1 MKINPHI
8 LSPEITGCPKDCPFL
23 GMRTFI
29 PNTLPFYCN
38 QYETFLGITPAQ
50 KVARCPKCRG
60 LEITTEEQGLQF
72 INAFMVDHYII
83 ERTKRAFLKL
93 DSSFQKMFVSLVAQ
107 TGAQIILESDEDENP
122 ETFSDKILKTRQE
135 LKNKYGA
142 PEVQEFSGILDSSFP
157 LMERQTKTLLMNL
170 FMVMDNSEKDMIK
183 NIMINPKQAD
193 NFLKQFQKQ
202 PQDKDL
208 LKNVRAV
215 VYEADRKRQL
225 EQVMNRQQDRHLQQE
240 RTRQQQERLR
250 VLQLKKERQK
260 VREHSR

>member
-8 LSPEITGCPKDCPFL
+8 LSPAITGCPKNCPFL

-38 QYETFLGITPAQ
+38 QYETFLGVTATQ

-60 LEITTEEQGLQF
+60 LEITIEEQGLQF

-93 DSSFQKMFVSLVAQ
+93 DLSFQKMFVGLVAQ

-142 PEVQEFSGILDSSFP
+142 PEVQEFSGILDSGFP

-183 NIMINPKQAD
+183 NIMINPKQTD

-225 EQVMNRQQDRHLQQE
+225 ELSRNRQQDRHLQQE
-240 RTRQQQERLR
+240 RMRQQQERLR
-250 VLQLKKERQK
+250 TLQLKKQHQK
-260 VREHSR
+260 IMGHNR

>member
-1 MKINPHI
+1 MKINPHT
-8 LSPEITGCPKDCPFL
+8 LSPEITGCPKECPFL

-38 QYETFLGITPAQ
+38 QYETFLGVTPTQ

-60 LEITTEEQGLQF
+60 IKMSAEEQGLQF
-72 INAFMVDHYII
+72 INAFMVDHYTID
-83 ERTKRAFLKL
+83 RTKHAFLKL

-107 TGAQIILESDEDENP
+107 TGAQIILDSDEDENP

-135 LKNKYGA
+135 LKDKYGA
-142 PEVQEFSGILDSSFP
+142 PEVQEFSGILDSGFP

-193 NFLKQFQKQ
+193 TFLKQFQKQ

-225 EQVMNRQQDRHLQQE
+225 ELARNRVQERNLQQE
-240 RTRQQQERLR
+240 QMRQQQERLR
-250 VLQLKKERQK
+250 TLQLKKQRQ
-260 VREHSR
+260 RIMGHNR

>member
-1 MKINPHI
+1 
-8 LSPEITGCPKDCPFL
+8 
-23 GMRTFI
+23 
-29 PNTLPFYCN
+29 
-38 QYETFLGITPAQ
+38 
-50 KVARCPKCRG
+50 
-60 LEITTEEQGLQF
+60 
-72 INAFMVDHYII
+72 
-83 ERTKRAFLKL
+83 
-93 DSSFQKMFVSLVAQ
+93 MFVSLVAQ
-107 TGAQIILESDEDENP
+107 TGAQIILDSDEDENP

-135 LKNKYGA
+135 LKDKYGA
-142 PEVQEFSGILDSSFP
+142 PEVQEFSGILDSGFP

-225 EQVMNRQQDRHLQQE
+225 ELARNRVQERNLQQE
-240 RTRQQQERLR
+240 QMRQQQERLR
-250 VLQLKKERQK
+250 TLQLKKQRQ
-260 VREHSR
+260 RIMGHNR